1 MIELITPYLLDT
13 ATYTFA
19 FLFNI
24 RLGIV
29 LQGLY
34 YKALNGEPPTK
45 YDKLA
50 SYDWI
55 AHILFVLAFY
65 FQIFSVSNI
74 IVNSE
79 LLIMDILVNLA
90 NYHQEFYLKICR
102 AYLFVYNKIC
112 KLFVRA

>member
-34 YKALNGEPPTK
+34 YKALRGEKPTL

-50 SYDWI
+50 SWDWI
-55 AHILFVLAFY
+55 AHVLFVLAFY
-65 FQIFSVSNI
+65 YQIPSTSNI
-74 IVNSE
+74 IVNGE
-79 LLIMDILVNLA
+79 LLVIDLLVYLA
-90 NYHQEFYLKICR
+90 NFQQPTYLKFCR
-102 AYLFVYNKIC
+102 
-112 KLFVRA
+112 LFVRGEK